1 MHWNHRVVKHTDKY
15 FHEEEEIVEHTYEV
29 HEVYYNSKNEP
40 TGYTDA
46 SLTSETMEGLQIEL
60 ERFAKALTQP
70 VLDADT
76 DFKGNYFEDEDDDE
90 DEEYI
95 NNIRRM
101 YETTK

>member
-1 MHWNHRVVKHTDKY
+1 MHWNHRVVKHTNKY
-15 FHEEEEIVEHTYEV
+15 FHEEEEIVEVTYQVCEV
-29 HEVYYNSKNEP
+29 FYNSKNEP

-46 SLTSETMEGLQIEL
+46 SLLGETMEELQTEL

-70 VLDADT
+70 VLDSNT
-76 DFKGNYFEDEDDDE
+76 DFTGNYFEDDE
-90 DEEYI
+90 DYEEDI